1 MSPPGRDRPLGARRA
16 AALAEHRQVAEAVEA
31 LLPRVEEAAALVA
44 EALGAGRRL
53 FACGNGGSAA
63 DAQHL
68 ASELT
73 GRCEAERRGYPAVA
87 LTVDSSALTAVAN
100 DYGFAEVF
108 ARQLEALAGPGDVL
122 VAISTSG
129 RSPNVVR
136 ALERAGEL
144 GLRRIALLGR
154 DGGPSA
160 ALAEVPLVV
169 GLRRTPRIQE
179 AHVLLLHLLCEALE
193 P

>member
-1 MSPPGRDRPLGARRA
+1 MGRRLAR
-16 AALAEHRQVAEAVEA
+16 ALAEHRQVAEAVAA

-44 EALGAGRRL
+44 EALEGGRRL

-87 LTVDSSALTAVAN
+87 LTVDASALTAVAN
-100 DYGFAEVF
+100 DYGFEEVF
-108 ARQLEALAGPGDVL
+108 ARQLEALARPGDVL

-129 RSPNVVR
+129 RSANVVR

-154 DGGPSA
+154 DGGPCA

-169 GLRRTPRIQE
+169 GLARTPRIQE

-193 P
+193 PEAGPCPRP